1 VTVEDKT
8 HLDPVDRLKQL
19 ERRGAYFE
27 AADLASRLLEEF
39 DPQHLADLEAKANV
53 AKGAS
58 QSDIADAADAATLLQ
73 ELYTVSFLHVLVVA
87 RSGAIENA
95 AELYNKYRIAER
107 ANEDAQSLGA
117 RLIKDRAFE
126 ASGAERIELLRQAAD
141 AYAAVYDRFGG
152 SFPAVNAA
160 TLNLLAGE
168 EAKAEEYAKRTLD
181 ACSKEKPDTERRK
194 YYRDASIAEALLA
207 GGVIAAAEL
216 ALKKAGSRPD
226 VDFGAHAT
234 TAKQLRLV
242 CEARGID
249 TSILKHISVPDVL
262 YFAGHI
268 ISASGED
275 GRFPADQ
282 EAPVRA
288 EIEHYLDRH
297 RPSIAYG
304 SLAAGADILFAEACI
319 ERGIELHA
327 ILPFNM
333 EDFFQQSVA
342 PSGGDWPVRFERCLE
357 HFKSSPGGLRQAL
370 TFATD
375 GKFLRDESLYMYGA
389 QLAMGLALLRASVL
403 GTGMRMAVV
412 YDGKGGTG
420 VGTDGSIA
428 MWEELG
434 LPYDVIECPGGSGP
448 RLDAVPAPPPA
459 PEDQRRIRYPR
470 AIIFGDVVGFSK
482 LQEEDVPRFHDIFMA
497 RISKELKSFGE
508 RVLYR
513 NSWGDAIYV
522 VFDDAVDAA
531 RFSLSIQKI
540 IDAMDFVPIGYDRAL
555 RLRLGAH
562 FGPIYHGVDQLCEVE
577 TYYGSHV
584 TRAARIEPVTP
595 AGKVYVT
602 ESMAAALA
610 LSGIGDIDSDYV
622 GPVPLAKDYGEIR
635 MYQLR
640 EKG

>member
-1 VTVEDKT
+1 MSVEDKT
-8 HLDPVDRLKQL
+8 QLDPIERLNQL

-27 AADLASRLLEEF
+27 AADLASRLLEHF
-39 DPQHLADLEAKANV
+39 DPDHLAELEAKSNV
-53 AKGAS
+53 GSGAV
-58 QSDIADAADAATLLQ
+58 QSDVADAAEAAVLLE

-95 AELYNKYRIAER
+95 TELYKKYGVANR

-126 ASGAERIELLRQAAD
+126 VSGDARTELLREAAN

-168 EAKAEEYAKRTLD
+168 EAKAGEYAKRTLD
-181 ACSKEKPDTERRK
+181 ACAKETPDTSRRK

-207 GGVIAAAEL
+207 SGDVEAAET
-216 ALKKAGSRPD
+216 ALKKAGSRKD
-226 VDFGAHAT
+226 VDFGARAT

-242 CEARGID
+242 CAARGVD
-249 TSILKHISVPDVL
+249 TAILRHIAVPEVL
-262 YFAGHI
+262 YYAGHI
-268 ISASGED
+268 IAPPDCE
-275 GRFPADQ
+275 GRFRAEQ
-282 EAPVRA
+282 EAHIRG
-288 EIEHYLDRH
+288 EIERYLDAH

-319 ERGIELHA
+319 ERGIEMHA
-327 ILPFNM
+327 ILPFNLD
-333 EDFFQQSVA
+333 DFVEQSVA
-342 PSGGDWPVRFERCLE
+342 PSGGDWKARFDRCLE
-357 HFKSSPGGLRQAL
+357 HFKNSPGGLQQMM
-370 TFATD
+370 TYATD

-403 GTGMRMAVV
+403 GTGMRMVVV

-434 LPYDVIECPGGSGP
+434 LPYDVIDCPQSTGP
-448 RLDAVPAPPPA
+448 RQQTRAAPPQ
-459 PEDQRRIRYPR
+459 DDRRTRFPR

-497 RISKELKSFGE
+497 RISRELKSFGE

-522 VFDDAVDAA
+522 VFDNAVDAA

-540 IDAMDFVPIGYDRAL
+540 IDEMDFVPIGYDRAL

-610 LSGIGDIDSDYV
+610 LSGVDDIDGDYV
-622 GPVPLAKDYGEIR
+622 GPVPLAKDYGEMR

>member
-1 VTVEDKT
+1 MTVEDKT
-8 HLDPVDRLKQL
+8 NLDPVERLKQL

-27 AADLASRLLEEF
+27 AADLASRLLEDF
-39 DPQHLADLEAKANV
+39 DPDNLKELEAKANV
-53 AKGAS
+53 ASGAS
-58 QSDIADAADAATLLQ
+58 QSDVADAAEAATLLD

-87 RSGAIENA
+87 RSGAVENA
-95 AELYNKYRIAER
+95 TELYRKYGIGHR

-126 ASGAERIELLRQAAD
+126 ASGEARTELLRQAAD
-141 AYAAVYDRFGG
+141 AYAAVYDLFGG

-168 EAKAEEYAKRTLD
+168 ETKAGEYAQRTLD
-181 ACSKEKPDTERRK
+181 ACAKETPDTGRRK
-194 YYRDASIAEALLA
+194 YYRDASIAEALLDS
-207 GGVIAAAEL
+207 GDVAAAEA
-216 ALKKAGSRPD
+216 ALKTAGSRKD
-226 VDFGAHAT
+226 VEFGARAT

-242 CEARGID
+242 CDARGVD
-249 TSILKHISVPDVL
+249 TSILRHISVPEVL
-262 YFAGHI
+262 YYAGHI
-268 ISASGED
+268 IAPPDRD
-275 GRFPADQ
+275 GRF
-282 EAPVRA
+282 RA
-288 EIEHYLDRH
+288 EQEDHVRGEIERYLDAH

-319 ERGIELHA
+319 EKGIELHA
-327 ILPFNM
+327 ILPFNLD
-333 EDFFQQSVA
+333 DFVEQSVA
-342 PSGGDWPVRFERCLE
+342 PSGGNWKERFDRCLE
-357 HFKSSPGGLRQAL
+357 HFKNSPGGLQQVV
-370 TFATD
+370 TYATD
-375 GKFLRDESLYMYGA
+375 GKFLQDESLYMYGA

-434 LPYDVIECPGGSGP
+434 LPYDVIDCPQSAGP
-448 RLDAVPAPPPA
+448 RHQPASPPRE
-459 PEDQRRIRYPR
+459 EDRRIRYPR

-497 RISKELKSFGE
+497 RISKELKSFGK

-522 VFDDAVDAA
+522 VFENAVDAA

-555 RLRLGAH
+555 KLRLGAH

-610 LSGIGDIDSDYV
+610 LSGVDDIDSDYV